1 MTTEEYSKNY
11 IFVYTDR
18 KMKATFILIFFGMA
32 QIMRTKTKK
41 KIEERFLVLERTLPK
56 TK

>member
-1 MTTEEYSKNY
+1 MTSEEYSINY

-18 KMKATFILIFFGMA
+18 KMMATFILIFFGMA
-32 QIMRTKTKK
+32 QIMRDFSSWRK
-41 KIEERFLVLERTLPK
+41 TLPK